1 MYCSEWIDTFPR
13 CLNNCISNFS
23 KNNTQTNAQLIEQT
37 VGFAEVQSTTSL
49 TVGGKVDRTYDYGL
63 GQDDSLGEFYKRPIK
78 IHEILWSTTTSTF
91 DNTIDPWSLLVNN
104 TYLKKRME
112 GFKLFRANL
121 CVRIVV
127 NGNPFVYGSGL
138 VSYYPRTSDMR
149 LAVNTDAAIN
159 CEMSVLPHLM
169 IDPTQSSALE
179 MELPFFCPDNFIEL
193 NGGTISQ
200 MGRLRFKS
208 VNALRHTSGAM
219 ANPIQISV
227 FAWFTDVVLSGPTSQ
242 IYGAYTIQS
251 GDEYSRSPV
260 STIASAIAK
269 VSGALESVPII
280 GLYARATTMAA
291 STLANIAIAF
301 GFSRPAI
308 VDKFQRVKQFAM
320 GNMANTDQP
329 EAVVKLALDSKQ
341 ELCVDPRT
349 VGLSG
354 EDEMAISYIVSKEA
368 LFLTKNWNPTM
379 TDGTQLALLNVN
391 PLYYVPDSWSGSTV
405 QTLINTPLSTVSS
418 CFKYWKG
425 TIRFRFQVIAS
436 AFHRGRL
443 RVVYDPCVPA
453 TTDPG
458 YNQVISRIVDL
469 SSVRDFTFDV
479 VWHSHRG
486 WLQTGVEAF
495 AIPNTTTNYSG
506 AALDLT
512 RANGTLSLL
521 VCNQL
526 TTPDPTNV
534 DPVYV
539 NIFISAGPDFEVAA
553 PTDFAMRNLTYVAQ
567 SGYELQSGIEEM
579 NPISGDAP
587 YTVAASGG
595 QWGASP
601 SSHVFMGESVA
612 SIRSLLKR
620 YCYHSVFGAYTPAQS
635 FWWRE
640 YNFPYYPGRNLGTN
654 LAEYRHTS
662 VSATRDINICS
673 NVHLHWFVPCYAG
686 WRGGLRSKYV
696 YPTDGTIFVRRDTH
710 TTGNINYELQ
720 IVNNSGD
727 DDNTKRMWRIMSSG
741 MSALHVAKSTID
753 GALEVEFPFYAEQRF
768 APARAFIATT
778 SNDKRA
784 HTQAHLGMVITG
796 DAQANFGLMRFVA
809 AGDDFSTFFFT
820 GQPLLKYGDMVWPEV
835 SELELPSDTLEL

>member
-1 MYCSEWIDTFPR
+1 VGDT
-13 CLNNCISNFS
+13 
-23 KNNTQTNAQLIEQT
+23 
-37 VGFAEVQSTTSL
+37 
-49 TVGGKVDRTYDYGL
+49 L
-63 GQDDSLGEFYKRPIK
+63 GDFLLRPIK

-91 DNTIDPWSLLVNN
+91 DSTIDPWSLLVNN
-104 TYLKKRME
+104 VYLKKRIE
-112 GFKLFRANL
+112 GYKLFRATL
-121 CVRIVV
+121 CLRIVI

-149 LAVNTDAAIN
+149 LATSTDAAIN

-169 IDPTQSSALE
+169 LDPTQSSALE
-179 MELPFFCPDNFIEL
+179 MQLPFFCPDNWIEL
-193 NGGTISQ
+193 NGGTVAQ

-208 VNALRHTSGAM
+208 VNALKHTSGAM

-227 FAWFTDVVLSGPTSQ
+227 FAWFCDVALSGPTSQ

-260 STIASAIAK
+260 SSIATAIAK
-269 VSGALESVPII
+269 ASGVLESVPVI
-280 GLYARATTMAA
+280 GAYARATTMLSSTIA
-291 STLANIAIAF
+291 SVALAF
-301 GFSRPAI
+301 GFSRPTI
-308 VDKFQRVKQFAM
+308 VDKLQRVKPFAV

-329 EAVVKLALDSKQ
+329 EAVIKLALDSKQ

-354 EDEMAISYIVSKEA
+354 QDEMAISYIVSKEA

-379 TDGTQLALLNVN
+379 VDGTQLLSLCVN
-391 PLYYVPDSWSGSTV
+391 PLYYVPDSWIGTLVTTMINAPISTV
-405 QTLINTPLSTVSS
+405 AS

-425 TIRFRFQVIAS
+425 TIRFRFQIIAS

-443 RVVYDPCVPA
+443 RLVYDPCVPGTA
-453 TTDPG
+453 NPE
-458 YNQVISRIVDL
+458 YNQVISRIIDL

-486 WLQTGVEAF
+486 WLSTGLEYLNNPSTV
-495 AIPNTTTNYSG
+495 NNYNG
-506 AALDLT
+506 RAVDVT
-512 RANGTLSLL
+512 RSNGSLSLL

-526 TTPDPTNV
+526 TTPDPSNV

-539 NIFISAGPDFEVAA
+539 NVFVSGGPDFEVAA
-553 PTDFAMRNLTYVAQ
+553 PSDFAMRNLTYVAQ
-567 SGYELQSGIEEM
+567 SGYELQSGVEEM
-579 NPISGDAP
+579 NPISGDSP
-587 YTVAASGG
+587 YSVVASGG

-601 SSHVFMGESVA
+601 SSNVYMGENIS

-640 YNFPYYPGRNLGTN
+640 YNFPFYPGQNLGTN
-654 LAEYRHTS
+654 TIEYRHTTS
-662 VSATRDINICS
+662 GSPKDINICS

-710 TTGNINYELQ
+710 STGDIAFQQNFFS
-720 IVNNSGD
+720 NSGD
-727 DDNTKRMWRIMSSG
+727 DNNAKTMWQIMTSG
-741 MSALHVAKSTID
+741 LSGLHVAKSTVD
-753 GALEVEFPFYAEQRF
+753 GALEVEFPFYADQRF
-768 APARAFIATT
+768 APARAFIQTT
-778 SNDKRA
+778 SSDKRP

-796 DAQANFGLMRFVA
+796 DAQANFGIMRFVA
-809 AGDDFSTFFFT
+809 AGDDFSTFLFT
-820 GQPLLKYGDMVWPEV
+820 GQPLLKFGDMVWASG
-835 SELELPSDTLEL
+835 SEDELPSDTLNI